1 MGRVPASRAMLRDSA
16 LKNRYAR
23 FLNNYAD
30 YLFIGKDGLFFSVS
44 IFKKQSS
51 KVLAVEADNL
61 FDPVVM
67 KM

>member
-23 FLNNYAD
+23 FLNNYAY

-44 IFKKQSS
+44 IFKKQRS

>member
-44 IFKKQSS
+44 IFKKQRS

>member
-1 MGRVPASRAMLRDSA
+1 MGRVVAGKAMHRDSA
-16 LKNRYAR
+16 LKKRYAR

-44 IFKKQSS
+44 IFKKQRSR
-51 KVLAVEADNL
+51 VLAVEVDNL

-67 KM
+67 EM

>member
-1 MGRVPASRAMLRDSA
+1 MGRVPASKAMHRDSA
-16 LKNRYAR
+16 LKIRYAR

-30 YLFIGKDGLFFSVS
+30 YLFIGKNGLFFSVS
-44 IFKKQSS
+44 IFKKKRSR
-51 KVLAVEADNL
+51 VPAVGDDNL